1 MRRLMI
7 IGAVAGTFAL
17 TALVDAVVRANSS
30 GLLASNWAPW
40 PAWFGMTVTIG
51 LAAGLA
57 YLVLHR
63 SPPDLGDAILV
74 AGLGAIVGYSW
85 PVAFTLGI
93 VVPDLFTQW
102 AISPA
107 LMIWQ
112 GLLVLAIGIAAV
124 IRWYMAGPPRDERR
138 EG

>member
-7 IGAVAGTFAL
+7 IGALAATFAL
-17 TALVDAVVRANSS
+17 TVLVDAVVRRNSS

-40 PAWFGMTVTIG
+40 PVWFGMTGTIG

-57 YLVLHR
+57 YLVLYR
-63 SPPDLGDAILV
+63 SPPDLGDAIIV
-74 AGLGAIVGYSW
+74 AGSGAIVGYSW

-93 VVPDLFTQW
+93 VVPDLFTRW
-102 AISPA
+102 TISPA
-107 LMIWQ
+107 LMVWQ

-124 IRWYMAGPPRDERR
+124 IRWYMSGPPRDDRR
-138 EG
+138 KS